1 MRLRAWAALLLAV
14 AACKGDVDPVDY
26 RNFPLAYGAR
36 LDKVTWL
43 QGVERTLHL
52 GEGQFGSG
60 SRPPPIIAG
69 RESVLRVHV
78 SADEEFEGDEVAA
91 VVEYGYPP
99 FRSTLSEMVS
109 LGTEWTQSDLST
121 TAVFH
126 IPAHAVVENMD
137 LTVSLHDPYLG
148 YREPI
153 EIDPP
158 LWRSADEPQPLPI
171 AVTDTIHLVIIPVK
185 YFGDGSQRVPDTSPA
200 ALDLIADAVY
210 GMYPVSSVDLQ
221 VADPLTWTNP
231 ISAFGGWEGLLG
243 AISGMRGSA
252 DVPENTYYYGLF
264 NPAESFDAFCGGGCI
279 LGLSNLA
286 YGATD
291 SWARSSIGLGYVD
304 VAAET
309 LVHEV
314 GHAHGRLHSPCGGAQ
329 GTDPL
334 FPYPNARLGSW
345 GFDLVHDAMVDPNGS
360 ADIMSYC
367 TPMWVSDYTFDALL
381 DRVVLLSDHGE
392 IGTLARTEP
401 RIEWQLASFDATGIG
416 TVHGIV
422 PARRDPG
429 GEPVEIELVDAAGQ
443 VIEIVE
449 GRFLPF
455 DHLPGGMGLVP
466 YSTRRA
472 AVDRMRLR

>member
-1 MRLRAWAALLLAV
+1 MVLFA
-14 AACKGDVDPVDY
+14 AACRAEVDPVDY
-26 RNFPLAYGAR
+26 RNFPLAYGAK
-36 LDKVTWL
+36 LDKITWL

-60 SRPPPIIAG
+60 SRPPPIIVG
-69 RESVLRVHV
+69 REAVLRVHV
-78 SADEEFEGDEVAA
+78 GADEAFEGEEVAV
-91 VVEYGYPP
+91 VVEYGYGP
-99 FRSTLSEMVS
+99 FRSSLSEVVS
-109 LGTEWTQSDLST
+109 VGTEWTQSDLST

-126 IPAHAVVENMD
+126 IPAHAVVEGLE

-158 LWRSADEPQPLPI
+158 LWRSADEPQPVPT
-171 AVTDTIHLVIIPVK
+171 AVTDDITLVIVPVK
-185 YFGDGSQRVPDTSPA
+185 YFADGSQRLPDTSPA
-200 ALDLIADAVY
+200 ALEKIADAVY
-210 GMYPVSSVDLQ
+210 AMYPVRSLDLR
-221 VADPLTWTNP
+221 VAEPFTWTNP
-231 ISAFGGWEGLLG
+231 ISSFGGWEGLLG
-243 AISGMRGSA
+243 AISTMRGAA

-264 NPAESFDAFCGGGCI
+264 NPAESFATFCGYGCI

-286 YGATD
+286 YGESD
-291 SWARSSIGLGYVD
+291 SWARSSIGLGYID

-345 GFDLVHDAMVDPNGS
+345 GFDIVHDAMVDPNGS

-367 TPMWVSDYTFDALL
+367 TPLWVSDYTFDALL
-381 DRVVLLSDHGE
+381 DRVVLLSDRGE
-392 IGTLARTEP
+392 VGSLARTQP
-401 RIEWQLASFDATGIG
+401 KLDWQLASFDASGVG

-422 PARRDPG
+422 PARAEPG
-429 GEPVEIELVDAAGQ
+429 GDPVEIELLDAAGL
-443 VIEIVE
+443 VIEVVE
-449 GRFLPF
+449 GRFMPF

-466 YSTRRA
+466 FQTHRA
-472 AVDRMRLR
+472 VVDRMRLR